1 MIDLDQDGSG
11 GGSDKEFDSEYIV
24 MVSLAGF
31 ANGWGT
37 DADARWKTLKYWQGA
52 LWIHQEYGV
61 PAQHTYSFCV
71 KDPMT
76 PFS

>member
-31 ANGWGT
+31 ANG
-37 DADARWKTLKYWQGA
+37 
-52 LWIHQEYGV
+52 
-61 PAQHTYSFCV
+61 
-71 KDPMT
+71 
-76 PFS
+76 